1 MHTRYTIAL
10 IATIALLSP
19 ITVSAQ
25 LLNGDFSTGDF
36 TGWTLFDTAN
46 GGIGNPAVVPF
57 DTAGTGTL
65 SNSAMFEVGQING
78 QIGGGI
84 AQGGGIFQNVTLG
97 SGILNISLNAA
108 TQAVSDINAD
118 DGTFELILDGN
129 VVDTW
134 ASGPNL
140 DNANQIF
147 RSTLSYS
154 GEINAGVH
162 EVEIEMV
169 RGYGTESGDTPY
181 QYIDNVTL
189 EVIPEP
195 SAYAWPGESSR
206 RHEQSPGDT
215 EQIPYFI
222 GLPTK

>member
-1 MHTRYTIAL
+1 MYIRYTIAL

-19 ITVSAQ
+19 ITASAQ
-25 LLNGDFSTGDF
+25 LHNGDFSTGDF

-65 SNSAMFEVGQING
+65 SNSAQFEVGQISG
-78 QIGGGI
+78 QIGGGTNPG
-84 AQGGGIFQNVTLG
+84 GGGIFQNVTLG

-108 TQAVSDINAD
+108 TQAGGGINAD
-118 DGTFELILDGN
+118 DGTFELILDGD

-134 ASGPNL
+134 ASGPNPG
-140 DNANQIF
+140 NVNQIF

-181 QYIDNVTL
+181 QYIDNVAL

-195 SAYAWPGESSR
+195 SAYAAGIGVIVLVGTALAR
-206 RHEQSPGDT
+206 RKFS
-215 EQIPYFI
+215 
-222 GLPTK
+222 KA